1 MGQSCTLPSGAGTG
15 GVPVG
20 VQCALSM
27 PTLISGL
34 FQLAI
39 MSLETAHSC
48 QSDLSALGNIK
59 KRQLI
64 AGM

>member
-1 MGQSCTLPSGAGTG
+1 MGQSFTLLSGAGTG
-15 GVPVG
+15 GG
-20 VQCALSM
+20 QCALSM
-27 PTLISGL
+27 PTLKSGL
-34 FQLAI
+34 CQLAI

-64 AGM
+64 VGM